1 MKVWV
6 NGCFDILHT
15 GHLDLLEYAKC
26 IGDCHNE
33 LIVGIDSDRRV
44 KELKGEK
51 RPINNQEDRKRFLN
65 ALEIVE
71 NVYIFDSSE
80 ELRNLVKVND
90 IDFMVVGE
98 EYRDKEVIGS
108 ENAKYGVLYY
118 KVDERSTTNIIE
130 KIKNS

>member
-1 MKVWV
+1 MKIWV

-26 IGDCHNE
+26 VGDCNNE
-33 LIVGIDSDRRV
+33 LIVGIDSDVRV

-51 RPINNQEDRKRFLN
+51 RPLNDEKDRKRFLD
-65 ALEIVE
+65 ALQIVDE
-71 NVYIFDSSE
+71 VYIFRSAE
-80 ELRNLVKVND
+80 ALRNLVKICE

-108 ENAKYGVLYY
+108 ENAKYGALYY
-118 KVDERSTTNIIE
+118 KVDDRSTTNIIE
-130 KIKNS
+130 KIKNL